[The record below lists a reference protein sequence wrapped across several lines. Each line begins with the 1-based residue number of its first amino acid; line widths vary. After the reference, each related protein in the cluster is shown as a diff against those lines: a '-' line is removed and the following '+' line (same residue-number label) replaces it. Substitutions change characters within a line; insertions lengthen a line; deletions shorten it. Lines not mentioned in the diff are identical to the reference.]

1 MDELETKTIT
11 EEALEK
17 MKEGNQ
23 YLIIPS
29 SAMSVELP
37 MSDMVDG
44 LGGYHSL
51 NSLKE
56 TFSGSWQETKLT
68 DDLVFVHYCFDE
80 DDEKLQVTTALDS
93 LGLADIR
100 NNKKVTELVK
110 EDFVADGWMICSSR
124 EIKIVQQL
132 MIDPE
137 EV

>member
-1 MDELETKTIT
+1 MIEEQTKTIT
-11 EEALEK
+11 EEALSK

-29 SAMSVELP
+29 SAMDIELP
-37 MSDMVDG
+37 MADMSDG

-56 TFSGSWQETKLT
+56 TFTGSWKETKLS

-80 DDEKLQVTTALDS
+80 DDEKQQLAEAFAL
-93 LGLADIR
+93 LGLATIR
-100 NNKKVTELVK
+100 NNKKVTELIK
-110 EDFVADGWMICSSR
+110 EDFIANGWMICSSR

-132 MIDPE
+132 MAVE
-137 EV
+137 EI